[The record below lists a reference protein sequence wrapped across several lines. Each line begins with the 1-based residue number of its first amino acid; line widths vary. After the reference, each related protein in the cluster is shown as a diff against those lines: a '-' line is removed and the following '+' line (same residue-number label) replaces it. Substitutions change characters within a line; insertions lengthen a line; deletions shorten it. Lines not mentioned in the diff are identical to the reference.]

1 MTKNEALKAIAK
13 GLVDLSYAVLNL
25 IDPEEPTSVVN
36 EDTTTIEEPTTI
48 NEKPTDIKADAKK
61 AEAIK
66 LEDVRAV
73 LSKISRAGKVAEMK
87 ALLAEYGVTKL
98 SDVDPANYPALL
110 SEANKIAEA
119 VNA

>member
-1 MTKNEALKAIAK
+1 MSKNEALKAVAK
-13 GLVDLSYAVLNL
+13 GLVDLSEAVLNL
-25 IDPEEPTSVVN
+25 IAPEEPAK
-36 EDTTTIEEPTTI
+36 EEPA
-48 NEKPTDIKADAKK
+48 DIKEDVK
-61 AEAIK
+61 AESIK

>member
-25 IDPEEPTSVVN
+25 IDQEEPTSVVN
-36 EDTTTIEEPTTI
+36 EEPATVKEET
-48 NEKPTDIKADAKK
+48 
-61 AEAIK
+61 IK

>member
-1 MTKNEALKAIAK
+1 MTKNEALKAVAK
-13 GLVDLSYAVLNL
+13 GLVDLSEAVMSL
-25 IDPEEPTSVVN
+25 IDK
-36 EDTTTIEEPTTI
+36 EDATTIEEPTTI
-48 NEKPTDIKADAKK
+48 KEEAK
-61 AEAIK
+61 AETIK

>member
-1 MTKNEALKAIAK
+1 MMTKNEALKAVAK
-13 GLVDLSYAVLNL
+13 RLVDLSEAVLNL
-25 IDPEEPTSVVN
+25 IDQEEPTSVVN
-36 EDTTTIEEPTTI
+36 EEPATVKEET
-48 NEKPTDIKADAKK
+48 
-61 AEAIK
+61 IK

>member
-1 MTKNEALKAIAK
+1 MTKNEALKAVAK
-13 GLVDLSYAVLNL
+13 RLVDLSEAVLNL
-25 IDPEEPTSVVN
+25 IDQEEPTSVVN
-36 EDTTTIEEPTTI
+36 EEPATVK
-48 NEKPTDIKADAKK
+48 EDAE

>member
-1 MTKNEALKAIAK
+1 MTKNEALKTVAK
-13 GLVDLSYAVLNL
+13 RLVDLSEAVLNL
-25 IDPEEPTSVVN
+25 IDQEEPTSVINEEPASVN
-36 EDTTTIEEPTTI
+36 EE
-48 NEKPTDIKADAKK
+48 AK

-98 SDVDPANYPALL
+98 SDVDPANYLALL

>member
-1 MTKNEALKAIAK
+1 MTKNEALKAVAK
-13 GLVDLSYAVLNL
+13 ELTDLSEAVLNL
-25 IDPEEPTSVVN
+25 VDATPAK
-36 EDTTTIEEPTTI
+36 EEPTTI
-48 NEKPTDIKADAKK
+48 EEEPT

-87 ALLAEYGVTKL
+87 ALLAKFGVTKL
-98 SDVDPANYPALL
+98 SDVDPLEYPDLL
-110 SEANKIAEA
+110 AEAKKIAEA